1 MGKASKA
8 HRAKVAKRNADL
20 KVKEKRTQKIWQEA
34 FEEQM
39 NVMREK
45 YANMSGDT
53 MMGLLDDE
61 ETSEEQTTQEDNES
75 VEPTQGD
82 QTV

>member
-8 HRAKVAKRNADL
+8 HRAKVAKRNTDL

-45 YANMSGDT
+45 YASMSGET
-53 MMGLLDDE
+53 MMGLLDDVE
-61 ETSEEQTTQEDNES
+61 NSEEQTTQEDNES
-75 VEPTQGD
+75 VEPTQGE
-82 QTV
+82 

>member
-1 MGKASKA
+1 
-8 HRAKVAKRNADL
+8 
-20 KVKEKRTQKIWQEA
+20 
-34 FEEQM
+34 M

-45 YANMSGDT
+45 YASMSGET
-53 MMGLLDDE
+53 MMGLLDDV

-75 VEPTQGD
+75 VEPTQED

>member
-8 HRAKVAKRNADL
+8 HRAKVAKRNTDL
-20 KVKEKRTQKIWQEA
+20 KVKEKRMQKIWQEA

-45 YANMSGDT
+45 YASMSGET

-61 ETSEEQTTQEDNES
+61 ETSEEQTTLEVTES
-75 VEPTQGD
+75 VEPTQED

>member
-8 HRAKVAKRNADL
+8 HRAKVAKRNTDW
-20 KVKEKRTQKIWQEA
+20 KVKEKRMQKIWQEA

-45 YANMSGDT
+45 YASMSGET

-61 ETSEEQTTQEDNES
+61 ETSEEQTTQEVIES
-75 VEPTQGD
+75 VEPTQED

>member
-8 HRAKVAKRNADL
+8 HRAKVAKRNTDL
-20 KVKEKRTQKIWQEA
+20 KVKEKRMQKIWQDA

-53 MMGLLDDE
+53 MMGLLDDVE
-61 ETSEEQTTQEDNES
+61 NSEEETTQEDNES
-75 VEPTQGD
+75 VEPTQED
-82 QTV
+82 QTI

>member
-8 HRAKVAKRNADL
+8 HRAKVAKRNTDL

-45 YANMSGDT
+45 YASMSGET
-53 MMGLLDDE
+53 MMGLLDDVE
-61 ETSEEQTTQEDNES
+61 NSEEQTTQEDNES
-75 VEPTQGD
+75 VEPTQED
-82 QTV
+82 QTI

>member
-8 HRAKVAKRNADL
+8 HRAKVAKRNTDL

-45 YANMSGDT
+45 YASMSGET
-53 MMGLLDDE
+53 MMGLLDDV

-75 VEPTQGD
+75 VEPTQED

>member
-8 HRAKVAKRNADL
+8 HRAKVAKRNTDL

-45 YANMSGDT
+45 YASMSGET
-53 MMGLLDDE
+53 MMGLLDDV
-61 ETSEEQTTQEDNES
+61 ETSEEQTTQEGTES
-75 VEPTQGD
+75 VEPTQED

>member
-8 HRAKVAKRNADL
+8 HRAKVAKRNTDL
-20 KVKEKRTQKIWQEA
+20 KVKEKRMQKIWQEA

-45 YANMSGDT
+45 YASMSGET
-53 MMGLLDDE
+53 MMGLLDDV

-75 VEPTQGD
+75 VEPTQGE
-82 QTV
+82 

>member
-8 HRAKVAKRNADL
+8 HRAKVAKRNTDL

-45 YANMSGDT
+45 YASMSGET

-61 ETSEEQTTQEDNES
+61 ETPEEQTTQEVIES
-75 VEPTQGD
+75 VEPTQED

>member
-8 HRAKVAKRNADL
+8 HRAKVAKRNTDL

-45 YANMSGDT
+45 YASMSGET
-53 MMGLLDDE
+53 MMGLLDDVE
-61 ETSEEQTTQEDNES
+61 NSEEQTTQEVIES
-75 VEPTQGD
+75 VEPTQED

>member
-8 HRAKVAKRNADL
+8 HRAKVAKRNTDL
-20 KVKEKRTQKIWQEA
+20 KVKEKRMQKIWQEA

-45 YANMSGDT
+45 YASMSGET

-61 ETSEEQTTQEDNES
+61 ETSEEQTTQEVIES
-75 VEPTQGD
+75 VEPTQED

>member
-8 HRAKVAKRNADL
+8 HRAKVAKRNTDL
-20 KVKEKRTQKIWQEA
+20 KVKEKRMQKIWQEA

-45 YANMSGDT
+45 YASMSGET

-61 ETSEEQTTQEDNES
+61 ETSEEQTTQEVIES
-75 VEPTQGD
+75 VEPTQGE
-82 QTV
+82 

>member
-1 MGKASKA
+1 MGKTSKA
-8 HRAKVAKRNADL
+8 HRAKVAKRNTDL